1 MSQLDALKLAA
12 EVRDRLVGF
21 GISDSHTS
29 DANLQRAARAIWSGD
44 GSLGGVVGEYWVEAA
59 RPSKSSGKR
68 LGDLVT
74 DGIFDSDLA
83 THLHATGAFDES
95 IPLYTHQLESTRVS
109 AISDAALRP
118 GIVVTAGTGGGKTES
133 FLLPILNA
141 MYRQDRSS
149 SQGVRAIILYPMNA
163 LVNDQVDRLNAW
175 LQGQTHVTFFHL
187 TSETPEDN
195 ARANKDGVSQDV
207 GAHRYRTRQHARG
220 RESRD
225 GRNLSPGQYGR
236 VPDVLVTN
244 YSMLEY
250 MLCRPQDAVFF
261 GPALEA
267 IVLDEAHLYAG
278 TLAAEITLL
287 LRRVAIRCGRTPEQ
301 ILQIATSA
309 TLGGGSGELVEFA
322 ATIFSK
328 RKDLIVP
335 IKGEPASLVLGE
347 PRPPATAPTP
357 TDMVGK
363 TWLAEGTIKI
373 QQGEPCFRVDKERCN
388 QLAKQLEC
396 LADVQLVEEANNAAD
411 GTLAILL
418 NGVLPHCPAIA
429 AMASA
434 LCQGH
439 AVSLRELAEKVWGTS
454 DPNAIAATAELLR
467 LAASSRK
474 HPKDQ
479 PLLPHRLHLQV
490 RAPSGLSA
498 CLFPGCEGPDDTR
511 LAPIGS
517 VQEHNVDTCCHC
529 SRPTFPLLRCDNC
542 GQWALGAVI
551 DNQTGKLK
559 PAARRQGQ
567 VLVPLTKDQTAPD
580 GATQCVVNPT
590 TGDVLGTGSVGC
602 RLISISHCP
611 RCNEPVHDGEEI
623 HFDHF
628 GSGDSLSLSLAAETV
643 LSELPP
649 LPSPSKVWCP
659 AEGRRLL
666 IFSDSRQAAA
676 RLGPR
681 LTNQH
686 ETQLVRAILAR
697 MTESASDEAA
707 AQDAREEI
715 AEIRE
720 KLASAELTEAQRR
733 RNEKKLDEL
742 IQELDAIEAGGSL
755 KDWCDRIASKTDIDQ
770 FMDDDV
776 SDNQPFKDVWSQLD
790 WDRNREAIK
799 EKLPLML
806 AAELARRPSRNAES
820 LGLLEIV
827 YPGIQKL
834 KPDDEWIGG
843 LPFAQLRSEL
853 TNHWGRILSLLS
865 DTLRMDGCITL
876 GDQSKDWEYGSFR
889 APIGLWCAAKEAT
902 ASGRLTRFVGTEMRQ
917 RRRQF
922 AANLLRRL
930 QCSAAQVDALAVEL
944 LHAAFKSLLSAAKND
959 EFPWIEFQESQTE
972 DDNAVD
978 SLRLQFNH
986 LAIRTPMRVY
996 RCETTGTIWTN
1007 AVFGAVPHSGCGEL
1021 TEVELGGDRDP
1032 LANDARV
1039 GRLRVDYRERP
1050 VFKMGLWAE
1059 EHSAQLEP
1067 RENRRLQEL
1076 FRAGGRNVLSCT
1088 TTMELGIDIGGLSA
1102 AMMSNVPPGKANYL
1116 QRAGRAG
1123 RRADGSSAVVTFC
1136 QSRPFDRAVF
1146 RDFGKYLSM
1155 DLRRPR
1161 VLLDRDR
1168 LAWRH
1173 LASFLLGSFFQQ
1185 IYGPEER
1192 RGAMNAFGNMGW
1204 FCGVKQAQYWA
1215 AGQANKPDLQA
1226 APLLDLSEANWS
1238 KGPKALSDAFLD
1250 FLTWART
1257 YGGPL
1262 LQSAIALLASTN
1274 LEERVPNEWDQVIA
1288 EVEKRFQRSIARWR
1302 DDYEALLSGWKS
1314 IDAGE
1319 ANSARR
1325 ANAIRYQL
1333 NSFYKTTVIESLA
1346 DRQFLPRYGFP
1357 INVQRLEV
1365 RVPKKFGKTE
1375 EAGHGRQEDQFRLER
1390 PGMLAIR
1397 EYVPGATIMAGGKF
1411 IKSRGLNRSAHGG
1424 SAEEG
1429 FGIRAI
1435 ARRCKEGHL
1444 YYSETGEDRA
1454 ECDRCDEQLGPME
1467 SVLLP
1472 RFGFST
1478 AAWDEPRRRG
1488 EVDSTTNQS
1497 NVDVIW
1503 DGSNVNDELTQL
1515 DFGGIA
1521 GLIARYRDDGS
1532 LLVLNR
1538 GSGGRGY
1545 IVCTRCGYSE
1555 SEAPDAT
1562 PQSGLRRSFTRH
1574 APLWS
1579 AVQGE
1584 SHRCLSDAG
1593 SPMRMQVLGSRERT
1607 DMLRL
1612 DFDTVNLPS
1621 DDLKLMTTLQ
1631 LALHRA
1637 AAELLQLDIREL
1649 GAELIAVTKRRWSI
1663 VIYDNVPGGAGHV
1676 RELFE
1681 EGASLF
1687 LAARAI
1693 LHGTDEHNQRCTNA
1707 CLDCLLGYA
1716 SQSAHEKGL
1725 IDRVAA
1731 LQILEPLLSNLDCD
1745 QCLNS

>member
-1 MSQLDALKLAA
+1 MSQLDALKLAT

-21 GISDSHTS
+21 GISDNHTS
-29 DANLQRAARAIWSGD
+29 DGNLQRAAQTIWSGE
-44 GSLGGVVGEYWVEAA
+44 GSQGGVVGEYWVEAA

-68 LGDLVT
+68 LGDLVSE
-74 DGIFDSDLA
+74 GLFHPDLA
-83 THLHATGAFDES
+83 THLHSTGAFDENV
-95 IPLYTHQLESTRVS
+95 PLYTHQLESTRVS
-109 AISDAALRP
+109 AESDAEHRP

-133 FLLPILNA
+133 FLLPVLNDL
-141 MYRQDRSS
+141 YRHDRNG

-163 LVNDQVDRLNAW
+163 LVNDQVDRLDTW
-175 LQGQTHVTFFHL
+175 LKEQTRVTFFHL

-195 ARANKDGVSQDV
+195 DRANKDGFPEDV
-207 GAHRYRTRQHARG
+207 GAHRFRTRQHARG

-225 GRNLSPGQYGR
+225 GRVLKPTEYGP

-261 GPALEA
+261 GPALES

-287 LRRVAIRCGRTPEQ
+287 LRRVALRCGRKPDQ

-309 TLGGGSGELVEFA
+309 TLGGGTEELVDFA
-322 ATIFSK
+322 AKIFSK
-328 RKDLIVP
+328 SKELIVP
-335 IKGEPASLVLGE
+335 IKGESAQLALGE
-347 PRPPATAPTP
+347 PRPPATDPRP
-357 TDMVGK
+357 VNISEK
-363 TWLAEGTIKI
+363 TWLTDGTIEIK
-373 QQGEPCFRVDKERCN
+373 QGEPRFLTNVEKCD

-396 LADVQLVEEANNAAD
+396 LVDAELVKDANDTAK
-411 GTLAILL
+411 GTLATLL
-418 NGVLPHCPAIA
+418 SGVLPYCPKIRS
-429 AMASA
+429 MADL
-434 LCQGH
+434 LCQGR
-439 AVSLRELAEKVWGTS
+439 AVSLRELAEEVWGTS
-454 DPNAIAATAELLR
+454 EADAMSATAELLR
-467 LAASSRK
+467 LSASSRT

-490 RAPSGLSA
+490 RAPSGLSV
-498 CLFPGCEGPDDTR
+498 CLFPNCEGPDDTR
-511 LAPIGS
+511 LSPIGS
-517 VQEHNVDTCCHC
+517 VQQHNVETCCHC
-529 SRPTFPLLRCDNC
+529 SRPTYPILRCDNC
-542 GQWALGAVI
+542 GQWALGAAI

-567 VLVPLTKDQTAPD
+567 VLIPITRDAVVPE
-580 GATQCVVNPT
+580 GATECVVNPT
-590 TGDVLGTGSVGC
+590 TGDVLGSGSAGC
-602 RLISISHCP
+602 RLILISCCT
-611 RCNEPVHDGEEI
+611 RCNEPVHDGDEI

-628 GSGDSLSLSLAAETV
+628 HSGDSLTLSLAAETV

-649 LPSPSKVWCP
+649 LPSPTKAWCP

-666 IFSDSRQAAA
+666 VFSDSRQAAA

-707 AQDAREEI
+707 AEDAREEI
-715 AEIRE
+715 VEIR
-720 KLASAELTEAQRR
+720 KRLSSDDLTDSQRR
-733 RNEKKLDEL
+733 RNEKKLDTL
-742 IQELDAIEAGGSL
+742 VQELDAIEAGGSL
-755 KDWCDRIASKTDIDQ
+755 QDWCDRIAGKTDVHQ

-776 SDNQPFKDVWSQLD
+776 SDNQPFKEVWSQLD
-790 WDRNREAIK
+790 WDKNREAIVRN
-799 EKLPLML
+799 LPLML

-820 LGLLEIV
+820 LGLLEVV
-827 YPGIQKL
+827 YPGMKKL
-834 KPDDEWIGG
+834 KADDEWLGR
-843 LPFAQLRSEL
+843 LSNAQLRSEL
-853 TNHWGRILSLLS
+853 MDHWSGILSMLC
-865 DTLRMDGCITL
+865 DTLRMDGCISL
-876 GDQSKDWEYGSFR
+876 GDLSKDWEYGSFR
-889 APIGLWCAAKEAT
+889 APIGLWCSAREAT
-902 ASGRLTRFVGTEMRQ
+902 TTGRLTRFVGVEARQ
-917 RRRQF
+917 RRRRF
-922 AANLLRRL
+922 AANVLRRM
-930 QCSAAQVDALAVEL
+930 SVAEDQVESLAEEL
-944 LHAAFKSLLSAAKND
+944 LHTAFGSLLSAAKDD
-959 EFPWIEFQESQTE
+959 EFPWIEYQQSQTD

-978 SLRLQFNH
+978 SIRLQFNH
-986 LAIRTPMRVY
+986 LAIRSPMRVY
-996 RCETTGTIWTN
+996 RCETTGTIWT
-1007 AVFGAVPHSGCGEL
+1007 GAVKGVVPHAGCGEL
-1021 TEVELGGDRDP
+1021 TKIALGGDTDP
-1032 LANDARV
+1032 LADDARV

-1067 RENRRLQEL
+1067 RENRRLQDL

-1136 QSRPFDRAVF
+1136 QNRPFDRAVF
-1146 RDFGKYLSM
+1146 QDFGKYLSM
-1155 DLRRPR
+1155 ELRRPR

-1185 IYGPEER
+1185 VYGPEER

-1204 FCGVKQAQYWA
+1204 FCGVEQTQYWA
-1215 AGQANKPDLQA
+1215 AGQTRKPDLQA
-1226 APLLDLSEANWS
+1226 APLLDLSANQWWR
-1238 KGPKALSDAFLD
+1238 GPKPLADAFLD
-1250 FLTWART
+1250 FLTWTRAH
-1257 YGGPL
+1257 GGPL
-1262 LQSAIALLASTN
+1262 LESAMTLLAGTT
-1274 LEERVPNEWDQVIA
+1274 LEEKVPEQWDAVIA
-1288 EVEKRFQRSIARWR
+1288 EVEQRFQRSIGHWR
-1302 DDYEALLSGWKS
+1302 EDYEALLSSWKA
-1314 IDAGE
+1314 INEGE
-1319 ANSARR
+1319 AGAARR

-1365 RVPKKFGKTE
+1365 RVAKTFGATE

-1397 EYVPGATIMAGGKF
+1397 EYVPGATLMAGGMF

-1435 ARRCKEGHL
+1435 ARRCKNGHL
-1444 YYSETGEDRA
+1444 YYSESGEDQ
-1454 ECDRCDEQLGPME
+1454 EQCDRCDEQLGALE
-1467 SVLLP
+1467 QVLLP

-1478 AAWDEPRRRG
+1478 AAWDQPRRRG
-1488 EVDSTTNQS
+1488 DLDSTANQS
-1497 NVDVIW
+1497 VVDVIW
-1503 DGSNVNDELTQL
+1503 DGANVTGELTQPN
-1515 DFGGIA
+1515 FAGIA

-1538 GSGGRGY
+1538 GGGGRGY
-1545 IVCTRCGYSE
+1545 LICTRCGYSE

-1562 PQSGLRRSFTRH
+1562 PQSAPRRSFTRH

-1584 SHRCLSDAG
+1584 NHRCLAEAG
-1593 SPMRMQVLGSRERT
+1593 GPLRMQILGSRERT

-1612 DFDTVNLPS
+1612 DFGEVGIPS

-1649 GAELIAVTKRRWSI
+1649 GAELIAATKRRWSI
-1663 VIYDNVPGGAGHV
+1663 VLYDNVPGGAGHV

-1681 EGASLF
+1681 EGKPWFA
-1687 LAARAI
+1687 AARQI
-1693 LHGTDEHNQRCTNA
+1693 LHGTDEHNERCTQA

-1716 SQSAHEKGL
+1716 SQSAHERGL
-1725 IDRVAA
+1725 IDRVDA
-1731 LQILEPLLSNLDCD
+1731 LQQLEPLING
-1745 QCLNS
+1745 